1 MLAILKVQLQQ
12 MKRNPATMLLM
23 IVMTVLFTVAMGAN
37 AVTSVPVYAFPDP
50 ALSADDAEA
59 WLERLNRS
67 ETFEFVLE
75 AESEAKE
82 RVTEGKAEFALRLL
96 PDDYRIVAAVD
107 NSANLQALAHYV
119 RTVYEEELT
128 IRAAEASSGGSS
140 IRVEL
145 EERLAAPALRVASS
159 EVATEE
165 DFKYDARVQALF
177 GFALFFS
184 IFTVAYSVN
193 ALLEEKRS
201 GVWDRV
207 ILSPV
212 TKISMYVGHLV
223 NSFIAGYVQIAVVFV
238 LFRYVFDFPVGD
250 SFATLLVL
258 IGVYTFAVVALGLLL
273 AGLVQTP
280 QQMSVL
286 IPIVAVSSAMIGG
299 AYWPI
304 EIVTNPALL
313 ALAKVIP
320 VTYGMEALKGVAY
333 YGYTWSELL
342 RPVSYMLLIGVA
354 CMGVGI
360 NLIER
365 RRRG

>member
-12 MKRNPATMLLM
+12 LKANPSTMLLM
-23 IVMTVLFTVAMGAN
+23 IALTVLFAVAMGAN
-37 AVTSVPVYAFPDP
+37 AVTNVTVYTFHDP
-50 ALSADDAEA
+50 KLSSADAEA

-67 ETFEFVLE
+67 ETFEFVLD
-75 AESEAKE
+75 AEAKAID
-82 RVTEGKAEFALRLL
+82 RVTEGKAEFAMRLL
-96 PDDYRIVAAVD
+96 PDDYRLITAVEG
-107 NSANLQALAHYV
+107 SANLQALTHYV
-119 RTVYEEELT
+119 GTVYEEELT
-128 IRAAEASSGGSS
+128 IRAAEASAGGSS
-140 IRVEL
+140 LRGEL
-145 EERLAAPALRVASS
+145 EERLASPALRVASS

-165 DFKYDARVQALF
+165 DFKYDARVQAVF

-184 IFTVAYSVN
+184 IYTIAFSVN
-193 ALLEEKRS
+193 ALLQEKRS
-201 GVWDRV
+201 GVWNRV

-212 TKISMYVGHLV
+212 SKTSMYVGHLA
-223 NSFIAGYVQIAVVFV
+223 NSFLAGYVQIAVVFA

-250 SFATLLVL
+250 SFGTLLVL
-258 IGVYTFAVVALGLLL
+258 IGVYTFAIVALGLLL
-273 AGLVQTP
+273 AGLVRTP

-304 EIVTNPALL
+304 EIVTNSALL

-342 RPVSYMLLIGVA
+342 RPVSYLLLIGVV

-365 RRRG
+365 RSK

>member
-1 MLAILKVQLQQ
+1 
-12 MKRNPATMLLM
+12 MLLM
-23 IVMTVLFTVAMGAN
+23 IVMTVLFTIGMGAN
-37 AVTSVPVYAFPDP
+37 AVTDVTVHTFADSDVS
-50 ALSADDAEA
+50 SADAEA
-59 WLERLNRS
+59 WVERLNRS
-67 ETFEFVLE
+67 DTFDFVLE
-75 AESEAKE
+75 AEADARN
-82 RVTEGKAEFALRLL
+82 RVVEGKTEFALRLL
-96 PDDYRIVAAVD
+96 PNDYRIVAAVED
-107 NSANLQALAHYV
+107 TANLQALAHYV
-119 RTVYEEELT
+119 RTAYDEELT
-128 IRAAEASSGGSS
+128 IRAAEATAGGAS
-140 IRVEL
+140 IRGKL
-145 EERLAAPALRVASS
+145 EERLAMPALRVEST

-165 DFKYDARVQALF
+165 DFKYDARVQSVF

-212 TKISMYVGHLV
+212 SKTSMYVGHLA
-223 NSFIAGYVQIAVVFV
+223 NSFLAGYAQIAIVFA

-250 SFATLLVL
+250 SFGTLLVV
-258 IGVYTFAVVALGLLL
+258 IAVYTFAVVALGLLL

-333 YGYTWSELL
+333 YGYDWSELL
-342 RPVSYMLLIGVA
+342 RPVSYLLLIGVA

-365 RRRG
+365 RGR

>member
-1 MLAILKVQLQQ
+1 MLAIWKAQLQQ
-12 MKRNPATMLLM
+12 LKRNPATMLLM
-23 IVMTVLFTVAMGAN
+23 IAMTVLFTVAMGSTAMTR
-37 AVTSVPVYAFPDP
+37 VTVHTFADPDVS
-50 ALSADDAEA
+50 SADAAA

-75 AESEAKE
+75 AEAAARN

-96 PDDYRIVAAVD
+96 PDDYRIVASVRD
-107 NSANLQALAHYV
+107 SANLQALAHYV
-119 RTVYEEELT
+119 RTAYEEELT
-128 IRAAEASSGGSS
+128 IRAAEAASGGASL
-140 IRVEL
+140 RGEL
-145 EERLAAPALRVASS
+145 EERLASPALRVASS

-165 DFKYDARVQALF
+165 NFKYDARVQAVF

-184 IFTVAYSVN
+184 IFTMAFSVN
-193 ALLEEKRS
+193 ALLQEKKS

-212 TKISMYVGHLV
+212 SKTSMYVGHLA
-223 NSFIAGYVQIAVVFV
+223 NSFLAGYVQIALVFA
-238 LFRYVFDFPVGD
+238 LFRYVFEFPVGD
-250 SFATLLVL
+250 SFGTLLALVA
-258 IGVYTFAVVALGLLL
+258 VYSFAVVALGLLL
-273 AGLVQTP
+273 AGLVRTP
-280 QQMSVL
+280 QQMSALV
-286 IPIVAVSSAMIGG
+286 PIVAVSSAMIGG

-333 YGYTWSELL
+333 YDYDWAELL
-342 RPVSYMLLIGVA
+342 RPVSYLLLIGVA

-365 RRRG
+365 RGK